1 MVSRAQSLPPS
12 TPAKSTSRAA
22 SAPVLVP
29 LAVGGVLC
37 LVVLLMGNN
46 LLNDPD
52 SYWHVVVGRW
62 MVEHRAFPTA
72 DPFSFTFAGNPWIAK
87 EWLSQ
92 ILYAGAQAA
101 FGWPGMVVL
110 AAASMA
116 LAYALLA
123 RFLIDDMRPLY
134 AVLFVAGAF
143 LLSAPHVV
151 ARPHVLAFPILV
163 AWVAGLARA
172 ADAGRAPSFWLLPLM
187 VLWANLHGGF
197 TFGIMMVGAL
207 GIDAIVTS
215 PSETRVRT
223 AARWVGFG
231 LLAMAAG
238 CVTPYGWQSMLMT
251 VRILGLGPALSIIGE
266 WKPADFSRLGG
277 LEIVLLLAFGAA
289 LWRGVTLSPVRI
301 VILLGLIHMALS
313 AERNAEIFG
322 LVAPLVVARPLAAQI
337 ATIRGAPR
345 EAASLRL
352 FAGAAAVLTAILV
365 IASVALASVM
375 HYTPDARITPAAA
388 VAALKAADPGPVF
401 NDYNFGGYLVYEGV
415 PTFIDGR
422 TELFGS
428 AFVDRYY
435 NAVTLSDLADFERL
449 LDEYKI
455 KATLLM
461 PDDAAVAWLDRM
473 PGWHRLYADRIA
485 VVHVR
490 N

>member
-1 MVSRAQSLPPS
+1 MRRPLPGIAAARAF
-12 TPAKSTSRAA
+12 PA
-22 SAPVLVP
+22 LIP
-29 LAVGGVLC
+29 LLVGGVLY
-37 LVVLLMGNN
+37 LVMLLAGDR

-72 DPFSFTFAGNPWIAK
+72 DPFSFTFAGSPWIAK

-92 ILYAGAQAA
+92 ILYAAAHAA
-101 FGWPGMVVL
+101 FGWPGMVAL
-110 AAASMA
+110 AAASVA
-116 LAYALLA
+116 LAFALLA
-123 RFLIDDMRPLY
+123 RFLIDDLRPLY

-151 ARPHVLAFPILV
+151 ARPHVLAFPIMV

-172 ADAGRAPSFWLLPLM
+172 ADDRRAPSFWLLPLM
-187 VLWANLHGGF
+187 VAWANLHGGF

-207 GIDAIVTS
+207 GLDAIVTS
-215 PSETRVRT
+215 PSETRLRT

-266 WKPADFSRLGG
+266 WKPADFSHLGG

-301 VILLGLIHMALS
+301 VILLGLVHMALS

-337 ATIRGAPR
+337 ANIRGAPR

-365 IASVALASVM
+365 IVSVALASVM
-375 HYTPDARITPAAA
+375 HYTPNERITPAAA
-388 VAALKAADPGPVF
+388 VAALKAADPGPIL
-401 NDYNFGGYLVYEGV
+401 NQYDFGGYLVYEGL

-422 TELFGS
+422 TELYGG
-428 AFVDRYY
+428 AFFARYY
-435 NAVTLSDLADFERL
+435 NAVTLADLAGFDRL

-455 KATLLM
+455 KATLLA
-461 PDDAAVAWLDRM
+461 PDTPAVAWLDRL
-473 PGWHRLYADRIA
+473 PGWHRLHADSVA